1 MQKRYQYL
9 MAKTNRDSKEAW
21 LPLWMHLKDTAG
33 IMKRLVEKWIS
44 PAVVSAAGLEMEQ
57 FLKVAV
63 FLAAIHDIGKATSY
77 FQSVI
82 TEGCLGKREEIIENG
97 FVVNRV
103 YQAAGK
109 TPHTYAGQWILQSNT
124 IGLGVHESL
133 AVVVGAH
140 HGKPIGADSI
150 MGEPDLIQL
159 YPVNFFGRGKEE
171 ETKFLWKD
179 AWLDILN
186 QAMEL
191 AGIRSV
197 SELFVLNLEAQILLS
212 GLLIVADW
220 IASNT
225 AFFPLLPLED
235 YGKEDLYPERIQNGW
250 VQAAFPEHWNSEVN
264 FMDEKEF
271 EKRVGFWPNEVQR
284 CVLEVVNDIK
294 EPGIFVLEAQM
305 GIGKTEAAL
314 GMVEILATRKQAGG
328 IFYGLPTQAT
338 SNGLFKRLYEWGEK
352 VSEETMHAIRL
363 AHSSAEFNEDY
374 YQLRMKGKVC
384 IEDDGKKDRVI
395 EVNPWFQGNKKAL
408 LADFVIGTVDQFLM
422 ASLRRKHFMLRHIG
436 LAGKVVVIDECHA
449 YDAYMNE
456 YLERSLQWMAAYG
469 VPVILLSATLPFE
482 RRKTLVECYIK
493 AYARYYLKKKKLEI
507 MYMQTR
513 WEKSTEYPLLTWTDG
528 QTVKQRAVKQK
539 IPDKIVR
546 IHYVN
551 GIFHMIRLLDDRLQ
565 GGGCACIIVNTVK
578 VAQKIYEE
586 CKNQIENA
594 QLILCHA
601 QFTMPDRYKKEKA
614 LLEKMGK
621 HSRDE
626 DRKWRIVIG
635 TQVLEQSLDYDADI
649 MVTQLCPM
657 DLLLQRI
664 GRLHRHERDGRVEN
678 CSRPEGLR
686 NPECI
691 ILREEEET
699 YDTGTRT
706 IYGDYLLMRTE
717 QIMPEVI
724 RIPGDISAL
733 VQKVYD
739 EGQDLGLAGK
749 KYTKA
754 KERNKEKLRGKR
766 QEAKMYLLQKP
777 TSKMIQGFLDNVES
791 SSEKMAEVGVRDG
804 VSSIEVL
811 LMKRGEDGEILFTG
825 ENEEKGFRLWAMEVP
840 DCIQSRRIAM
850 ERLKLPH
857 LFCTPWNRNE
867 TIRELEEKNRME
879 LAQWQLSPW
888 LHGELILVLDQKNR
902 GELNGYVL
910 QYSQEK
916 GLEYEKK
923 EEEDAGKGV

>member
-1 MQKRYQYL
+1 
-9 MAKTNRDSKEAW
+9 
-21 LPLWMHLKDTAG
+21 
-33 IMKRLVEKWIS
+33 
-44 PAVVSAAGLEMEQ
+44 
-57 FLKVAV
+57 
-63 FLAAIHDIGKATSY
+63 
-77 FQSVI
+77 
-82 TEGCLGKREEIIENG
+82 
-97 FVVNRV
+97 
-103 YQAAGK
+103 
-109 TPHTYAGQWILQSNT
+109 
-124 IGLGVHESL
+124 
-133 AVVVGAH
+133 
-140 HGKPIGADSI
+140 
-150 MGEPDLIQL
+150 
-159 YPVNFFGRGKEE
+159 
-171 ETKFLWKD
+171 
-179 AWLDILN
+179 
-186 QAMEL
+186 
-191 AGIRSV
+191 
-197 SELFVLNLEAQILLS
+197 
-212 GLLIVADW
+212 
-220 IASNT
+220 
-225 AFFPLLPLED
+225 
-235 YGKEDLYPERIQNGW
+235 
-250 VQAAFPEHWNSEVN
+250 
-264 FMDEKEF
+264 
-271 EKRVGFWPNEVQR
+271 
-284 CVLEVVNDIK
+284 
-294 EPGIFVLEAQM
+294 
-305 GIGKTEAAL
+305 
-314 GMVEILATRKQAGG
+314 
-328 IFYGLPTQAT
+328 
-338 SNGLFKRLYEWGEK
+338 
-352 VSEETMHAIRL
+352 
-363 AHSSAEFNEDY
+363 
-374 YQLRMKGKVC
+374 
-384 IEDDGKKDRVI
+384 
-395 EVNPWFQGNKKAL
+395 
-408 LADFVIGTVDQFLM
+408 
-422 ASLRRKHFMLRHIG
+422 
-436 LAGKVVVIDECHA
+436 
-449 YDAYMNE
+449 
-456 YLERSLQWMAAYG
+456 
-469 VPVILLSATLPFE
+469 
-482 RRKTLVECYIK
+482 
-493 AYARYYLKKKKLEI
+493 
-507 MYMQTR
+507 
-513 WEKSTEYPLLTWTDG
+513 
-528 QTVKQRAVKQK
+528 
-539 IPDKIVR
+539 
-546 IHYVN
+546 
-551 GIFHMIRLLDDRLQ
+551 LQ